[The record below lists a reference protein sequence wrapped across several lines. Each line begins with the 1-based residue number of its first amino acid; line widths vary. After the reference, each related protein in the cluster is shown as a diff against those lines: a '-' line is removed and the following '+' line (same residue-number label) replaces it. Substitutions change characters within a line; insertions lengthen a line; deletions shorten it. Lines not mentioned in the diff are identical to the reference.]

1 MNVLRDKG
9 KLYAP
14 SLVLN
19 SSSSFIGDTT
29 RLNQDPNVVTE
40 HITAML
46 IEITPHH
53 HDSSYMFIINR
64 GIKPQTGGQNESD

>member
-46 IEITPHH
+46 IEITPTT
-53 HDSSYMFIINR
+53 MIVVICL
-64 GIKPQTGGQNESD
+64 